1 MSSDDSEA
9 FKKFFQAAAD
19 GGWKLLQYYMCGPTR
34 AGFRTNQRGN
44 GLGGI
49 HCARNSH
56 KVIPLHIFEG
66 TSQHGRGRYENAVT
80 NESEASTCSKPVVVK
95 MVTPA
100 QQSTEQARANLKR
113 EAQEIK
119 ESRGDTSTHSLKRR
133 RRTPAT
139 TKKKKTKKVEDTAH
153 LPIFRK

>member
-1 MSSDDSEA
+1 M
-9 FKKFFQAAAD
+9 Q
-19 GGWKLLQYYMCGPTR
+19 LLQYYMCGPTR

-66 TSQHGRGRYENAVT
+66 TSQLGRGRHESSVT
-80 NESEASTCSKPVVVK
+80 NESQANNCSKPVVVK

-119 ESRGDTSTHSLKRR
+119 DSRGDASTHSFKRR
-133 RRTPAT
+133 RRTTPTAK
-139 TKKKKTKKVEDTAH
+139 KKKKTKKVEDTAH